1 MKINY
6 MIKFRNEL
14 LKIQW
19 AKELEEILKGCQGG
33 NVGSQLKT
41 KSSSDQNQ
49 QQPIQKNNSIQQQKN
64 LISKKRKLI
73 ISKFKNIFNF

>member
-1 MKINY
+1 MV
-6 MIKFRNEL
+6 KFRNEL

-33 NVGSQLKT
+33 TASSQKT

-49 QQPIQKNNSIQQQKN
+49 QQPIQKINSLQQQKN
-64 LISKKRKLI
+64 LIVKKRT
-73 ISKFKNIFNF
+73 FNKIKIQKK